1 MVGTPFL
8 VFLVS
13 ALLIVCVFGGVAI
26 STRQPRHVEY
36 ARAQRLRGLFFLSL
50 AAILV
55 VFLVLT
61 LPRLPYPVEAATSPA
76 LSAWAEPMGRVAGS
90 STVRRR

>member
-50 AAILV
+50 GRPTRPGRSAS
-55 VFLVLT
+55 
-61 LPRLPYPVEAATSPA
+61 PRPRTF
-76 LSAWAEPMGRVAGS
+76 AG
-90 STVRRR
+90 